1 MTEDPDAGENTF
13 KVFSVIQEVYLHSR
27 LNTTFLIDTTLLI
40 EFTSVVSAREL
51 FIKDHHLHCQVRNS
65 TWYVVYTSIP
75 ALAAG
80 LCFKPFKKEEIL
92 NNPAI
97 YNVLIFLAVQ
107 DSSIGDIV
115 SE

>member
-1 MTEDPDAGENTF
+1 M
-13 KVFSVIQEVYLHSR
+13 HSR

-40 EFTSVVSAREL
+40 EFTSLVPPIREL
-51 FIKDHHLHCQVRNS
+51 FIQDHHFHCQVRNS

-92 NNPAI
+92 QNPAI
-97 YNVLIFLAVQ
+97 YNVLLLFSYDFIAL
-107 DSSIGDIV
+107 
-115 SE
+115 